1 MVRYFLPGK
10 NSFDAYSYRRQL
22 HYRAHFSIDR
32 DKRKISGYERSA
44 MFARRETIRETE
56 KKKKYILDVTIWR
69 RRRGCEKNNGK
80 AITIFRESWGDGVA
94 VIAQVRMGRSSAP
107 QLRARPLQIKS

>member
-56 KKKKYILDVTIWR
+56 KEKKIYI
-69 RRRGCEKNNGK
+69 GCNDLEEK
-80 AITIFRESWGDGVA
+80 TRLRE
-94 VIAQVRMGRSSAP
+94 
-107 QLRARPLQIKS
+107 K